1 MKVISG
7 DIFTNYGQDFA
18 FRIQQSDNN
27 CNKQYK
33 FIKQVLSELS
43 NKKKCTVFSEH
54 NKGISQLC

>member
-43 NKKKCTVFSEH
+43 NKKKGIVFSEH
-54 NKGISQLC
+54 NK